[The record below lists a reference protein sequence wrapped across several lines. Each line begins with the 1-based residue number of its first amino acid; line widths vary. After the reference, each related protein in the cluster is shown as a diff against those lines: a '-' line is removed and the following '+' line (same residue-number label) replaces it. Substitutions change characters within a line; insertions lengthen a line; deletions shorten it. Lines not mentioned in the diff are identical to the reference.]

1 MSHVRFSEGRG
12 RVFLAAAKDINPGGN
27 GQSKRA
33 SREPTAAVS
42 CDLNYLQCKENVR
55 SGHVWYPSADVRGSL
70 GQILV
75 LQGVI
80 DASALTDA
88 LARQSGRHPVASML
102 YTLGYASERQLCM
115 ALSAQTGWPGIVLD
129 ESVIRLD
136 VLEYVSLEWSRIF
149 SALVVYE
156 DAQTLVIAAARPEDA
171 VVPARELAAS
181 RGKKAELRIALD
193 ITLARTIRVAF
204 ARWKSGALVLAGPE
218 ADRAD
223 PYVATVHAD
232 REGDDHRRAQRAL
245 AEEAARNI
253 VADDELPSEET
264 AVGGAASTGDWQ
276 SPTSTTTTGVDDLA
290 LADGTLVITEALDRG
305 EAPDTQTGHTGR
317 VRALVVDPD
326 PPNRMQ
332 MVAQLEA
339 LGYECQAAA
348 TAAQAVELLGG
359 LSFDLVFADIATPE
373 LDGLRL
379 CRAIKRSRRLARC
392 RVIVTTSVLDS
403 GQVSD
408 EELQRHG
415 ADGYLEKP
423 LDLRRLR
430 RLLRDLSTEE
440 RGDHEALLADALG
453 RYHSGDIDGAI
464 GRLRGALDI
473 DLSSPKL
480 HFMLANMLQRASR
493 WAEAVDEYEAV
504 VELQPAYFPA
514 LTRLAYLYFR
524 QGLHARAIETWRRA
538 LPVCDDPALRRNI
551 ELFMRK
557 LVADMQKSDQG

>member
-1 MSHVRFSEGRG
+1 M
-12 RVFLAAAKDINPGGN
+12 
-27 GQSKRA
+27 
-33 SREPTAAVS
+33 
-42 CDLNYLQCKENVR
+42 
-55 SGHVWYPSADVRGSL
+55 RGSL

-80 DASALTDA
+80 DASALSDA
-88 LARQSGRHPVASML
+88 LARQGGRHPVASEL
-102 YTLGYASERQLCM
+102 YMLGYASERQLCM
-115 ALSAQTGWPGIVLD
+115 ALSVQTGWPGIVLD

-136 VLEYVSLEWSRIF
+136 VLEYVSLEWARTF

-171 VVPARELAAS
+171 IVPARELGAA
-181 RGKKAELRIALD
+181 RGKNVELRIALD

-204 ARWKSGALVLAGPE
+204 AKWKTGELVLAGSE
-218 ADRAD
+218 VDRSG
-223 PYVATVHAD
+223 PYIAVVHPD
-232 REGDDHRRAQRAL
+232 RDDDEHRRAQRAL

-253 VADDELPSEET
+253 ERDDELPSEES
-264 AVGGAASTGDWQ
+264 AGASTGDWQ
-276 SPTSTTTTGVDDLA
+276 LQTSPTTTGLDE
-290 LADGTLVITEALDRG
+290 DGHDHGHGHEERTNVIAAELDRG
-305 EAPDTQTGHTGR
+305 DEPDTSSGN

-332 MVAQLEA
+332 MVAQLEE

-348 TAAQAVELLGG
+348 TGAQALELLGG
-359 LSFDLVFADIATPE
+359 LYFELVFADIAMPE

-379 CRAIKRSRRLARC
+379 CRAIKRSRRLSRC
-392 RVIVTTSVLDS
+392 RVIVTTSVVDS
-403 GQVSD
+403 GQVAD

-423 LDLRRLR
+423 LDSRRLR
-430 RLLRDLSTEE
+430 RLLRELSTEE

-464 GRLRGALDI
+464 GRLRGALVGDPA
-473 DLSSPKL
+473 SPKL

-524 QGLHARAIETWRRA
+524 QGLHARAVETWRRA
-538 LPVCDDPALRRNI
+538 LPVCEDPALRRNI

-557 LVADMQKSDQG
+557 LVADMAKTDTA

>member
-1 MSHVRFSEGRG
+1 
-12 RVFLAAAKDINPGGN
+12 
-27 GQSKRA
+27 
-33 SREPTAAVS
+33 
-42 CDLNYLQCKENVR
+42 
-55 SGHVWYPSADVRGSL
+55 VRGSL

-80 DASALTDA
+80 DASALSDA
-88 LARQSGRHPVASML
+88 LAHQSGRHPVASEL
-102 YTLGYASERQLCM
+102 YALGYASERQLCT
-115 ALSAQTGWPGIVLD
+115 ALSAQTGWPGIVFD

-136 VLEYVSLEWSRIF
+136 VLEYVSLEWARIF
-149 SALVVYE
+149 HALVVYE

-171 VVPARELAAS
+171 IVPARELGAA
-181 RGKKAELRIALD
+181 RGKNVELRIALD

-204 ARWKSGALVLAGPE
+204 GKWKSGELFLAGPE
-218 ADRAD
+218 ADRSG
-223 PYVATVHAD
+223 PYIAVVHAD
-232 REGDDHRRAQRAL
+232 RDDDEHRRAQRAL

-253 VADDELPSEET
+253 ERNEELPSEES
-264 AVGGAASTGDWQ
+264 GGAATSTGDWHM
-276 SPTSTTTTGVDDLA
+276 STTTSTGLSDLEREH
-290 LADGTLVITEALDRG
+290 TNTITSELDRN
-305 EAPDTQTGHTGR
+305 EEPDTHSGR

-326 PPNRMQ
+326 PPNRIQ
-332 MVAQLEA
+332 MVAQLEE

-348 TAAQAVELLGG
+348 TGAQALELLGG
-359 LSFDLVFADIATPE
+359 LYFDLVFADIATPE

-379 CRAIKRSRRLARC
+379 CRAVKRSRRLGRA
-392 RVIVTTSVLDS
+392 RVIVTTSVVDS
-403 GQVSD
+403 GQISD

-423 LDLRRLR
+423 LESRRLK
-430 RLLRDLSTEE
+430 RLLRELSPEE

-453 RYHSGDIDGAI
+453 RYHSGDIEGAI
-464 GRLRGALDI
+464 ARLRGALITDPG
-473 DLSSPKL
+473 SPKL

-493 WAEAVDEYEAV
+493 WAEAIDEYEAV

-524 QGLHARAIETWRRA
+524 QGLHARAVETWRHA

-557 LVADMQKSDQG
+557 LVADMAKSDTA